1 MQRSRFVVARR
12 WLRGATADLAL
23 AQEVAT
29 RFPARAAFHAQ
40 QSAEMA
46 LKAVLVAIT
55 DDHPTTHS
63 SSELIRE
70 LRSLPFAIAD
80 TVAAAGASLDLYYL
94 ASRYPDAVGDADPLD
109 LVSNEDVV
117 LALGRARQVLD
128 FASSSVD
135 MLESNDPGRSF
146 VGDVVPADVIPNE
159 RLE

>member
-12 WLRGATADLAL
+12 WLRGAIADLAL
-23 AQEVAT
+23 AEDVAI

-46 LKAVLVAIT
+46 LKAVLVAAT

-70 LRSLPFAIAD
+70 LRSLQLAIPDA
-80 TVAAAGASLDLYYL
+80 VAAAGASLDLYYL

-109 LVSNEDVV
+109 LVSSEDVV
-117 LALGRARQVLD
+117 LALQRGRQVVD
-128 FASSSVD
+128 FASSTVD
-135 MLESNDPGRSF
+135 TLERAEASR
-146 VGDVVPADVIPNE
+146 
-159 RLE
+159 